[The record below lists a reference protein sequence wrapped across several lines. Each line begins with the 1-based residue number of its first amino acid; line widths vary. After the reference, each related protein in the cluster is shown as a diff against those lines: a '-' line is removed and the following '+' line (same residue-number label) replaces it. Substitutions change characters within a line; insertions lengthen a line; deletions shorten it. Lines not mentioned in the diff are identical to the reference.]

1 MIKQIPGILLC
12 SALMFS
18 AGTASALVIY
28 DESVNGDLDAVGSTN
43 VNLMA
48 GDNVITGSIN
58 QTPPA
63 ETDRIKFTQGAGLV
77 VNSIILSFAGVWD
90 DANIGQSMNS
100 ALFNNVANLFDDNFG
115 SITSGSTIA
124 ASFFDSFGPETG
136 ALSTT
141 TDGAI
146 WDFQLSAGIVFP
158 AQPWTLT
165 INTTATPVTPVP
177 EPATIALLGLGLAGL
192 TFARRKKA

>member
-1 MIKQIPGILLC
+1 MIKQISGVLLGAVLMS
-12 SALMFS
+12 SAS
-18 AGTASALVIY
+18 TASAIVIY
-28 DESVNGDLDAVGSTN
+28 DESVNGDLDAIGSTN
-43 VNLMA
+43 VNLVA
-48 GDNVITGSIN
+48 GENIITGLIN

-63 ETDRIKFTQGAGLV
+63 ETDRVKFTQSSGLTIS
-77 VNSIILSFAGVWD
+77 SIILSFAGVWD
-90 DANIGQSMNS
+90 DFNIGQSMNS

-115 SITSGSTIA
+115 QINSGSTIT

-146 WDFQLSAGIVFP
+146 WDFQLSAGIVAP

-165 INTTATPVTPVP
+165 INTTAIPVNEVP
-177 EPATIALLGLGLAGL
+177 EPATFALLGLGLAGL
-192 TFARRKKA
+192 TLARRKRA

>member
-1 MIKQIPGILLC
+1 MIRQISGVLL
-12 SALMFS
+12 SAALMFS

-28 DESVNGDLDAVGSTN
+28 DESVNGDLDAIGSTN
-43 VNLMA
+43 VNLVA
-48 GDNVITGSIN
+48 GENIIRGSIN

-63 ETDRIKFTQGAGLV
+63 ETDRVKFTQSSGLTV
-77 VNSIILSFAGVWD
+77 SSIILSFVGVWD
-90 DANIGQSMNS
+90 DYNIGQSMNS

-115 SITSGSTIA
+115 QINSGSTIT

-146 WDFQLSAGIVFP
+146 WDFQLSAGIVYP

-165 INTTATPVTPVP
+165 INTTSTPVNEVP
-177 EPATIALLGLGLAGL
+177 EPATFALLGLGLAGL
-192 TFARRKKA
+192 TLARRRKA

>member
-1 MIKQIPGILLC
+1 MIKKISGILLC

-28 DESVNGDLDAVGSTN
+28 DEAVNGDLDAIGSTN
-43 VNLMA
+43 VNLVA

-63 ETDRIKFTQGAGLV
+63 ETDRIKFIQGTGLV
-77 VNSIILSFAGVWD
+77 VNSIILSFAGVWN
-90 DANIGQSMNS
+90 ANDGQSMNS

-141 TDGAI
+141 TEGAI
-146 WDFQLSAGIVFP
+146 WDFQLSAGTVY
-158 AQPWTLT
+158 ATKPWTLT

-177 EPATIALLGLGLAGL
+177 EPATFALLGLGLAGL
-192 TFARRKKA
+192 TLARRKKA